1 MPFELPNNWIWVSI
15 GDISFAKGGK
25 RIPKGYSLQD
35 EENEHPY
42 LRVTEMKNGTIIDSK
57 IKYVPESVYELIKN
71 YTISSD
77 DIYITIAGTIGEVGT
92 IPEKY
97 NNSLLTENAL
107 KLVLPESINKNFLIY
122 AIQSS
127 VVKSQ
132 FNEIFNQVAQP
143 KLSIKSTN
151 STLIPLPPLKEQG
164 RIVEQNESALKK
176 VDEYAESYH
185 KLEKLNTEFPEKLK
199 KSFLQ
204 YAMEGKLVEQDLN
217 DEPASEL
224 LKRIKSEKEKLVLE
238 GKIKKDKK
246 ESYIVKDKYGK
257 YYEKIN
263 NKVVQEIEVPFE
275 IPESWEWARLDSIIV
290 LISGRDLK
298 LSEYGDNIK
307 NGIPYLT
314 GASDFKNGK
323 LDTTRYTSKP
333 VVISYEGDLLI
344 TVKGTIG
351 EIAFNTYKKS
361 HIARQIMAIRAPW
374 FNLKFI
380 KYYIKTVVPRLKS
393 QAQSMIPGI
402 SRVTLLDSLIPIPPL
417 EEQKRIVDQIEI
429 VLKKVDEYSESIIVS
444 KKS

>member
-1 MPFELPNNWIWVSI
+1 MINQSSYGVKMP
-15 GDISFAKGGK
+15 
-25 RIPKGYSLQD
+25 R
-35 EENEHPY
+35 
-42 LRVTEMKNGTIIDSK
+42 
-57 IKYVPESVYELIKN
+57 
-71 YTISSD
+71 
-77 DIYITIAGTIGEVGT
+77 VGT
-92 IPEKY
+92 TFLSEMFIP
-97 NNSLLTENAL
+97 
-107 KLVLPESINKNFLIY
+107 
-122 AIQSS
+122 
-127 VVKSQ
+127 
-132 FNEIFNQVAQP
+132 
-143 KLSIKSTN
+143 
-151 STLIPLPPLKEQG
+151 IPPIKEQN
-164 RIVEQNESALKK
+164 RIVEQIEIAFKK
-176 VDEYAESYH
+176 VEEYAESYH

-204 YAMEGKLVEQDLN
+204 YAMEGKLVEPDLN

-380 KYYIKTVVPRLKS
+380 KYIKTVVPRLKS